1 MTKAF
6 VLINVEPSNE
16 ENLLKDLKNIENIKE
31 AYQIYGV
38 YDMIAKVEAGNK
50 EELKEI
56 VTFKIR
62 QLNNVR
68 STLTMIATEE
78 I

>member
-6 VLINVEPSNE
+6 VLINVEPGNE

-56 VTFKIR
+56 VAFKIR